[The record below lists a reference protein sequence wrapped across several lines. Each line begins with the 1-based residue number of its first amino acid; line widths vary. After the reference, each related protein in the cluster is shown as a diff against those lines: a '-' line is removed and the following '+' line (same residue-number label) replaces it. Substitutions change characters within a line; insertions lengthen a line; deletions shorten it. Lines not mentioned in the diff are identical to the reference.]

1 MLQQNSRKAAAA
13 SNSGIVSGKN
23 AAKAN
28 DNQNGNEEPRNFFLK
43 AIYKFETAFADGI
56 TADTLFDAR
65 TEKIIGC
72 QADRLVCTGLF
83 PQHEREDLQQILR
96 LALLHEMSNFVSG
109 GDRYVFA
116 ANVAANYGKNLIAK
130 RVKEREATGG
140 EVLSL
145 NELLPDGTTREDHIA
160 GDECGPESMKGKVK
174 EFLES
179 LPEVDRKIC
188 DELMDGRSIRDMMK
202 DTALELG
209 MSFSGIRY
217 HITGIIRP
225 AAVRAGLGE
234 YFGLGGDA
242 E

>member
-43 AIYKFETAFADGI
+43 AIYQFETTFADGI
-56 TADTLFDAR
+56 TADNLFDAR

-109 GDRYVFA
+109 SDRYTFA

-130 RVKEREATGG
+130 RAKEREETGG
-140 EVLSL
+140 AVLSL

-160 GDECGPESMKGKVK
+160 KEDDCSESLKDRVR
-174 EFLES
+174 EFLTGLSET
-179 LPEVDRKIC
+179 DRIIC
-188 DELMDGRSIRDMMK
+188 GALMGGASIRDIVNDK
-202 DTALELG
+202 DLKLG
-209 MSFSGIRY
+209 MSFSGIR
-217 HITGIIRP
+217 HRIVNIIRP
-225 AAVRAGLGE
+225 AAVKFGFGE
-234 YFGLGGDA
+234 CLGLGGDA